1 MLVLKQEEKRRE
13 GIDWVSIE
21 FVLDLQACKDL
32 IEKVMRVF
40 LLIHLRLR
48 RLVPACHVDP
58 CQDPGSVK
66 RMGNRAGERCT
77 FSLNVLFCAA
87 PWHRN

>member
-1 MLVLKQEEKRRE
+1 MEQEEKRRE

-21 FVLDLQACKDL
+21 FGLDLQACKDL

-40 LLIHLRLR
+40 PLIHLCLR

-66 RMGNRAGERCT
+66 GMGNRAGELYT

-87 PWHRN
+87 PWHPN